1 MKFTNSIF
9 LLMIVSPAFGQ
20 IKAKADLQSVT
31 VYSNGAEL
39 NHTAKANVPGGT
51 SEVVIDNVAG
61 SIDENSVRVGANSN
75 ITIMSVSF
83 AKNYLRE
90 VNKTPDYLRVEDSI
104 KMVNRALAKINN
116 EIAAEQGVLQLLK
129 ENGKVAGANTG
140 LNVAELMKMAD
151 YSKSKQ
157 LEATAAISSLE
168 EQRQRQYE
176 RLQKLNQQLSEMNP
190 DAGAGGQLVLQLM
203 AANSAP
209 ANFEIN
215 YITPEAGWSPY
226 YDLRASSTAAPLE
239 IAYKANVVQNTGID
253 WEKVKLTLSTS
264 NPSIS
269 STAPILGTWFLQ
281 YGMPQ
286 YSNQQRS
293 RKANYATNRI
303 QSISETLNNA
313 APGVD
318 VANGGSYADTQVR
331 IRGNGSI
338 SGSSKPIVV
347 VDGAPFDGV
356 LEDINPNDIANVSI
370 LKDATATSLYGA
382 RGADGVI
389 LITTK
394 NKNASNYAVST
405 ENDLNAT
412 FDISIPYDVA
422 SNNKPH
428 SVLLQ
433 EHKLPVQY
441 KYYAVP
447 KADPDA
453 FLMAE
458 LSGYDK
464 LNLLPGEANIIFNN
478 MYVGKSFIN
487 PGGLTDTLNLSMGR
501 DKKVIV
507 KRERIADETGVKFIG
522 SSKKHTLTYDITV
535 RNGKKEAVNLL
546 LKDQYPI
553 ATDKDMEVELL
564 QSSDAMVNKETG
576 VLTWKLKLAPG
587 ETKKVRLSYSVK
599 YPKDKILSNL

>member
-39 NHTAKANVPGGT
+39 NHTAKANVPAGT

-104 KMVNRALAKINN
+104 KVVNRALAKINN

-129 ENGKVAGANTG
+129 ENSKVAGVNTG

-176 RLQKLNQQLSEMNP
+176 RLQKLNQQLSEINP

-253 WEKVKLTLSTS
+253 WKKVKLTLSTS

-303 QSISETLNNA
+303 QSMDEAIQEVQVTSGGGQPGASPDVLIRAYGNA
-313 APGVD
+313 GN
-318 VANGGSYADTQVR
+318 VAQ
-331 IRGNGSI
+331 
-338 SGSSKPIVV
+338 PMVV
-347 VDGAPFDGV
+347 VDGVPYSGS
-356 LEDINPNDIANVSI
+356 LQDINPDDVASMNV
-370 LKDATATSLYGA
+370 LKDATATSLYGSS
-382 RGADGVI
+382 GANGVI

-394 NKNASNYAVST
+394 SKNASDYVIST

-553 ATDKDMEVELL
+553 ATDKEMEVELL

>member
-39 NHTAKANVPGGT
+39 NHTAKANVPAGT

-104 KMVNRALAKINN
+104 KVVNRALAKINN

-129 ENGKVAGANTG
+129 ENSKVAGANTG

-151 YSKSKQ
+151 YSKAKQ
-157 LEATAAISSLE
+157 LEATATISSLE

-176 RLQKLNQQLSEMNP
+176 RLQKLNQQLSEINP
-190 DAGAGGQLVLQLM
+190 DAGAGGQLMLQLM

-253 WEKVKLTLSTS
+253 WKKVKLTLSTS

-269 STAPILGTWFLQ
+269 STAPVLGTWFLQ

-303 QSISETLNNA
+303 QSMDEAIQEVQVTSGGGQPGASPDVLIRAYGNA
-313 APGVD
+313 GN
-318 VANGGSYADTQVR
+318 VAQ
-331 IRGNGSI
+331 
-338 SGSSKPIVV
+338 PMVV
-347 VDGAPFDGV
+347 VDGVPYSGS
-356 LEDINPNDIANVSI
+356 LQDINPDDVASVNM

-382 RGADGVI
+382 RGANGVI

-394 NKNASNYAVST
+394 SKNASDYVIST

-522 SSKKHTLTYDITV
+522 SSKKHTITYDITV

>member
-1 MKFTNSIF
+1 
-9 LLMIVSPAFGQ
+9 MIVSPAFGQ

-39 NHTAKANVPGGT
+39 NHTAKANVPAGT

-104 KMVNRALAKINN
+104 KVVNRALAKINN

-129 ENGKVAGANTG
+129 ENSKVAGVNTG

-176 RLQKLNQQLSEMNP
+176 RLQKLNQQLSEINP

-253 WEKVKLTLSTS
+253 WKKVKLTLSTS

-303 QSISETLNNA
+303 QSMDEAIQEVQVTSGGGQPGASPDVLIRAYGNA
-313 APGVD
+313 GN
-318 VANGGSYADTQVR
+318 VAQ
-331 IRGNGSI
+331 
-338 SGSSKPIVV
+338 PMVV
-347 VDGAPFDGV
+347 VDGVPYSGS
-356 LEDINPNDIANVSI
+356 LQDINPDDVASMNV
-370 LKDATATSLYGA
+370 LKDATATSLYGSS
-382 RGADGVI
+382 GANGVI

-394 NKNASNYAVST
+394 SKNASDYVIST

-553 ATDKDMEVELL
+553 ATDKEMEVELL